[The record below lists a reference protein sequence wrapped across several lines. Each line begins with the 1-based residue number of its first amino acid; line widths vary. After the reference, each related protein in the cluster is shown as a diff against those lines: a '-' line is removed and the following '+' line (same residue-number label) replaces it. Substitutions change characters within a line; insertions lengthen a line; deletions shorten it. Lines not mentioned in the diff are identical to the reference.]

1 MNKNIEYSMT
11 EENIKS
17 LKRTLK
23 QVKKLDFFKEKKP
36 ETKNTKRKEVA

>member
-1 MNKNIEYSMT
+1 MNKDIEYSMT

-23 QVKKLDFFKEKKP
+23 QVKKLDFFKENKP
-36 ETKNTKRKEVA
+36 ETKNTKRKKVA